1 MDADAIVVG
10 AGLAGLAATAE
21 LARAGRRVLLLD
33 QEPETNLGGQAFWS
47 FGGLFLVGTPEQ
59 RRMGIRD
66 SRELAWQD
74 WLGSAF
80 FDRGADD
87 PAGEDYWAYRWAQAY
102 VEFAAGE
109 KRSWLHA
116 LGVRWFPLVGW
127 AERGG
132 YLADG
137 HGNSVPRFHV
147 TWGTGPAVVAPFER
161 QVREAA
167 AAGLVTLR
175 FRHRVDGLTVT
186 RGAVDGV
193 RGTILEPS
201 QAARG
206 TGSSRTGTGEFEL
219 HAPAVIVTSGGIG
232 GNLDLVREHW
242 PERLGPAPDRMICG
256 VPEHVDGRMLAIA
269 GQAGGRLVNRDR
281 MWHYTEG
288 IQNWDPIWA
297 GHGIRILPGPSSLW
311 FDARG
316 RRFPAPHFPGFD
328 TLGTLAAIRA
338 TGFDY
343 SWFVLTEKIIE
354 KEFALSGSEQ
364 NPDLTGK
371 DIKLTLSRVRPGPPA
386 PVAAFMRRGADFVV
400 AGTLPELVAGMNKLT
415 PEPLIVLADLERQI
429 VARDREIDNP
439 FSKDLQVMAIHNAR
453 RSRGERLARTATPHK
468 ILDPK
473 AGPLIAVRLNILT
486 RKTLGGLQTDLSG
499 RVLRQE
505 PAHRPVP
512 GLFAAGEVAGFGGGG
527 MHGYRSLEG
536 SFLGGCLFSGRQAGR
551 AVAVETGAL
560 RRLPVFAVRLATARR
575 RRHLRGAGEPV
586 VDQRHDQGHVRGDQ
600 RARDDRAQRAAPEM
614 RQDPEDDTEHHLH
627 HQQDHEQQAQR
638 AEHVPAPAAHQVTAA
653 PEAGEYSRPLQDE
666 DRHDHRPDG
675 DQVQA
680 GNDE

>member
-1 MDADAIVVG
+1 MRLDDLVDADAIVVG

-47 FGGLFLVGTPEQ
+47 FGGLFLVGSPEQ
-59 RRMGIRD
+59 RRLGIKD

-74 WLGSAF
+74 WAGSAC
-80 FDRGADD
+80 FDRGIDD

-102 VEFAAGE
+102 LDFAAGE

-137 HGNSVPRFHV
+137 HGNSVPRFHI
-147 TWGTGPAVVAPFER
+147 TWGTGPALVAPFER
-161 QVREAA
+161 RVRDAEAS
-167 AAGLVTLR
+167 GLVGFR
-175 FRHRVDGLTVT
+175 FRHRVDELTVT
-186 RGAVDGV
+186 GGAVDGV
-193 RGTILEPS
+193 RGAVLEPS
-201 QAARG
+201 TAARG
-206 TGSSRTGTGEFEL
+206 TGSSRTEIGEFSL
-219 HAPAVIVTSGGIG
+219 HAPVVLVCSGGIG
-232 GNLDLVREHW
+232 ANFDLVRANW
-242 PERLGPAPDRMICG
+242 PARLGAPPERMISG

-269 GQAGGRLVNRDR
+269 ERAGARLVNQDR

-288 IQNWDPIWA
+288 VQNWDPIWA
-297 GHGIRILPGPSSLW
+297 RHGIRILAGPSSLW
-311 FDARG
+311 LDARG
-316 RRFPAPHFPGFD
+316 RRFPAPNFPGFD
-328 TLGTLAAIRA
+328 TLGTLAAIRG

-343 SWFVLTEKIIE
+343 SWFVLTQKIIE

-371 DIKLTLSRVRPGPPA
+371 DIRLTLGRIRPGAAA
-386 PVAAFMRRGADFVV
+386 PVAAFMRNGADFVV
-400 AGTLPELVAGMNKLT
+400 AKTLSELVTGMNKLT
-415 PEPLIVLADLERQI
+415 AEPLIDLADLERQI
-429 VARDREIDNP
+429 VARDREMANP
-439 FSKDLQVMAIHNAR
+439 FTKDLQIMTIRNAR
-453 RSRGERLARTATPHK
+453 RFRGDRLARTAAPHQ

-499 RVLRQE
+499 RVLNRE
-505 PAHRPVP
+505 AEPVP

-551 AVAVETGAL
+551 A
-560 RRLPVFAVRLATARR
+560 AVR
-575 RRHLRGAGEPV
+575 E
-586 VDQRHDQGHVRGDQ
+586 
-600 RARDDRAQRAAPEM
+600 
-614 RQDPEDDTEHHLH
+614 TE
-627 HQQDHEQQAQR
+627 
-638 AEHVPAPAAHQVTAA
+638 
-653 PEAGEYSRPLQDE
+653 S
-666 DRHDHRPDG
+666 
-675 DQVQA
+675 
-680 GNDE
+680 